1 MPGPSVEDMGSTAAS
16 QMQKEHLLW
25 TGTSGH
31 SQACGEEARVCF
43 ADVSVMFIINRA
55 SGMGEAAFMCTEGHT
70 L

>member
-1 MPGPSVEDMGSTAAS
+1 MHLPWSDGDSVSCEDTGSAAAS

-43 ADVSVMFIINRA
+43 ADVSVMFIILDFSKSN
-55 SGMGEAAFMCTEGHT
+55 
-70 L
+70 

>member
-1 MPGPSVEDMGSTAAS
+1 MPELVHLPWSDGNSVSCEDTGSTAAS

-43 ADVSVMFIINRA
+43 ADVSVMFIIL
-55 SGMGEAAFMCTEGHT
+55 AFSKSN
-70 L
+70 